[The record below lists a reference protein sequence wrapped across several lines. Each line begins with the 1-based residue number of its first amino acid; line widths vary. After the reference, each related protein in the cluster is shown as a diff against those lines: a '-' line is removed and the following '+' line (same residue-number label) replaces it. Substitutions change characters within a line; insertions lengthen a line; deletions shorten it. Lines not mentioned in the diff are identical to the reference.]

1 LIIADSLQVAII
13 VPRAFRSQFF
23 LDEHQDNVEDNILNL
38 LLAYCKARSIYA
50 DVADFLAVVEK
61 SCKMI
66 IERTSWES
74 PSSPYFSEELS
85 KLAVVAIAY
94 LGNKDLFEQ
103 ALPLAFS
110 IAANLEVKTAINGVL
125 KRHGKDWLFS
135 T

>member
-23 LDEHQDNVEDNILNL
+23 LDENQDNVEDNILNL

-50 DVADFLAVVEK
+50 DDADFLAVVEK
-61 SCKMI
+61 SCKMA

-74 PSSPYFSEELS
+74 PSSPHFSEEVS
-85 KLAVVAIAY
+85 KLAAVAIAY

-110 IAANLEVKTAINGVL
+110 IAANSEVKTAITGVL